1 MHPSCPSYGEFVQK
15 LRIDIWSDIACP
27 WCYIGKRHL
36 EEALSTFEHKDD
48 VEIVWRAFELD
59 PSAPK
64 LREAVPNA
72 ERLAQKYRVSVA
84 QAHAM
89 MDRVIDAGKKAGL
102 DMKLHD
108 SKSGNTF
115 DAHRLLHWA
124 GTVGKQDEMKER
136 LMRAYQ
142 SEGAVISN
150 HDVLVGLA
158 ADIGLDAAEARAVLE
173 SDRYADDVRGDE
185 QLAGELGITGVP
197 FFVLAGKLGVSG
209 AQPVETMKTVL
220 AKAWAERPQLET
232 VADGEACGPDGCA
245 VPNRD

>member
-1 MHPSCPSYGEFVQK
+1 VQK

-36 EEALSTFEHKDD
+36 EQALATFEHKDD

-72 ERLAQKYRVSVA
+72 ERLAKKYGVTVE

-89 MDRVIDAGKKAGL
+89 MQRVIDAGKAAGL

-124 GTVGKQDEMKER
+124 GTLGKQDAMKER

-150 HDVLVGLA
+150 LDVLVSLA
-158 ADIGLDAAEARAVLE
+158 ADIGLDATEARAVLE
-173 SDRYADDVRGDE
+173 SDRYTADVRADE
-185 QLAGELGITGVP
+185 QLAQELRITGVP
-197 FFVLAGKLGVSG
+197 FFVLAGKLAVSG
-209 AQPVETMKTVL
+209 AQPVETLKLVL
-220 AKAWAERPQLET
+220 DKAWAERPQLEQ
-232 VADGEACGPDGCA
+232 VAADEQDQPACGPDGC
-245 VPNRD
+245 D